1 MIDLTDA
8 AISQAISQTENNGND
23 TIRVGITGGGCT
35 GYKYVI
41 RFAGSIHSTDHIL
54 DYGKFSIVIDED
66 SLPFLEGS
74 TLDFIQEGLNQSFK
88 LFNPN
93 ETASCG
99 CGVSIS
105 F

>member
-8 AISQAISQTENNGND
+8 AISQAISQTEDNGND

-41 RFAGSIHSTDHIL
+41 RFAGSIHSTD
-54 DYGKFSIVIDED
+54 YGKFSIVIDED
-66 SLPFLEGS
+66 SLPLLKGS
-74 TLDFIQEGLNQSFK
+74 TLDYVQEGLNQSYK
-88 LFNPN
+88 IINPQ